1 MDDRTR
7 ILEELLADTIARI
20 HPPDEQIRAAT
31 AGAFDAKT
39 KPRGS
44 LGRLET
50 LAAQVAAVRGD
61 PDPGPI
67 VAAAVVAAADHGV
80 AAEGVSAYPSE
91 VTRQMVANFAAG
103 GAAISVLTRLRGVR
117 LVLVDA
123 GVAEP
128 IALPGVRAVRIG
140 GGTRNFLHEPAM
152 TTAQALEALGAG
164 IELAAEL
171 AAEGAGLLVLG
182 EMGIGNSTAASALCA
197 ALLPAEPERVCGRGT
212 GIDDQ
217 RLAHK
222 VAVVRAAVARHTP
235 MPDDPLG
242 TLAAVGGFELAL
254 LAGVA
259 LGAAERRLIVLLD
272 GFVVSAAALVAAR
285 LAPAAVGSMIAG
297 HRSPEPGHRLVLHE
311 LRLQP
316 LLDLG
321 MRLGEGS
328 GALVA
333 LPLVDASLA
342 LLHEMA
348 TFAAASVTDTGA

>member
-1 MDDRTR
+1 M
-7 ILEELLADTIARI
+7 LEELLADTIARI
-20 HPPDEQIRAAT
+20 QPPDEQIRAAA
-31 AGAFDAKT
+31 AGALDAKT

-50 LAAQVAAVRGD
+50 LAAQVAAIRRD
-61 PDPGPI
+61 PDPG
-67 VAAAVVAAADHGV
+67 VLATAAVVAAADHGV
-80 AAEGVSAYPSE
+80 AAEGVSAYPPE

-103 GAAISVLTRLRGVR
+103 GAAISVLARLRGAR

-123 GVAEP
+123 GVADP
-128 IALPGVRAVRIG
+128 IALPGVRTVRIG

-152 TTAQALEALGAG
+152 TRAQALEALAAG

-182 EMGIGNSTAASALCA
+182 EMGIGNTTAASALCA

-212 GIDDQ
+212 GIDDE

-222 VAVVRAAVARHTP
+222 TAVVRAALARHTP

-254 LAGVA
+254 LVGVA
-259 LGAAERRLIVLLD
+259 LGAAERRLVILLD
-272 GFVVSAAALVAAR
+272 GFVVGAAALAAAR

-297 HRSPEPGHRLVLHE
+297 HRSPEPGHRLVLDE
-311 LRLQP
+311 LGLEP

-348 TFAAASVTDTGA
+348 TFSAASVTDTGA